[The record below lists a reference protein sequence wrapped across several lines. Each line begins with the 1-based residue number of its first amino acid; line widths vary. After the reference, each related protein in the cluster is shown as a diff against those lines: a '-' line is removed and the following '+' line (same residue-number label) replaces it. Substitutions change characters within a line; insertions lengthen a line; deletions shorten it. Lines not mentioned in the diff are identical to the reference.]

1 MKLFKFENYN
11 LTIAEEALTI
21 KAFSNL
27 WKRDRSDKK
36 ERALREFGFIYHCY
50 DPRSDYMFI
59 IDEEDRIE
67 TIKEQ
72 EGIEEKWKPD
82 KLVLDAIEI
91 YKFLTQS
98 TASLLLEDTR
108 ALIEKVR
115 MQMKEIDLNAMD
127 DKGKPI
133 YTLNTITATIKQIP
147 SLSEDLTKAENAL
160 NREIEENGK
169 MRGQKAKKLLEDGIL
184 SFTKS

>member
-1 MKLFKFENYN
+1 MKLFKYDNWE
-11 LTIAEEALTI
+11 LTISEEALCI
-21 KAFSNL
+21 KSFTSL
-27 WKRDRSDKK
+27 WKRDRSESK
-36 ERALREFGFIYHCY
+36 ERAKRELGFIYFCY

-59 IDEEDRIE
+59 IDEDERAE

-72 EGIEEKWKPD
+72 EGLDPKWKPD
-82 KLVLDAIEI
+82 KLVLDAIVV
-91 YKFLTQS
+91 YKFLTQT

-108 ALIEKVR
+108 ALIEKIR
-115 MQMKEIDLNAMD
+115 MQMKEIDLTATD

-160 NREIEENGK
+160 NREIEENSK
-169 MRGQKAKKLLEDGIL
+169 MRGQKAKKLMEDGVL
-184 SFTKS
+184 GFTKQ